1 MVCLDMK
8 NIIKLRET
16 LGYANCGWS
25 SYTRIPVSI
34 INEMEEP
41 LPDYEKY
48 DFVGDAIEYTY
59 LRIYQTIMLDRLIKR
74 SDYWYKRELHAEA
87 CEIFANAIQELFAK
101 DDAIMF

>member
-16 LGYANCGWS
+16 LGYGNCGWS

-41 LPDYEKY
+41 LAIYEKY
-48 DFVGDAIEYTY
+48 NFAGDDEAYDY
-59 LRIYQTIMLDRLIKR
+59 LRMYETLMIKR
-74 SDYWYKRELHAEA
+74 AIDKVNDWYTHEMYLEA
-87 CEIFANAIQELFAK
+87 SAIYENAIQELVEE
-101 DDAIMF
+101 DDCIIF

>member
-41 LPDYEKY
+41 LPIYKKY
-48 DFVGDAIEYTY
+48 NFAGDDETYDY
-59 LRIYQTIMLDRLIKR
+59 LRMYETLMIKQAIYKV
-74 SDYWYKRELHAEA
+74 DYSYTHELYLEA
-87 CEIFANAIQELFAK
+87 SAIYENAIQELIRE
-101 DDAIMF
+101 DDCIIF